1 MYVYLTHVR
10 AHTQARTLTRA
21 RVGLY
26 AESGNAEELYT
37 KHGRKEEDKI
47 FLQFSTHGRSDIA
60 LARVGFFS
68 FNLHPSSSGAP
79 TALVTPRTPHT

>member
-37 KHGRKEEDKI
+37 KHGTKEEDKI

-60 LARVGFFS
+60 LARVGFFFLLFPS
-68 FNLHPSSSGAP
+68 TFIRLGRPLHS
-79 TALVTPRTPHT
+79 